1 MMKFLLTVLSFLCLS
16 TMTIQAQTWN
26 CDCEETVT
34 DSIGICIQVTLP
46 DSLSTGSGVATF
58 ESWLPN
64 ECFAACLG
72 FDNYVVIDCDSIGF
86 EWEWD
91 DEFDGNDEI

>member
-1 MMKFLLTVLSFLCLS
+1 
-16 TMTIQAQTWN
+16 MTIQAQTWN

-72 FDNYVVIDCDSIGF
+72 FDNYVVIDCDSIDLSGS
-86 EWEWD
+86 
-91 DEFDGNDEI
+91 GMMNLMVMMNGQIMIM